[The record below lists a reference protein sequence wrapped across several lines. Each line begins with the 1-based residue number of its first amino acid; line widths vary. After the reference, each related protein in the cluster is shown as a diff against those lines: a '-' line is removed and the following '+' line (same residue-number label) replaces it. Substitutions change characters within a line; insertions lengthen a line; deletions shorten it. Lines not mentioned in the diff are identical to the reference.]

1 MNIFTN
7 LVFTFIF
14 LNLITF
20 FKFPDVTSRSFIK
33 NKSIIFIA
41 MFFFQMALDL
51 IAKMKNK
58 CKINMKIIVEKSL
71 MISLYSILGYSCYT
85 DLIHMERTQYF
96 FQQHQN
102 VQTIAVCII
111 IIIFLAAIRALEVI
125 FTNESRDKCEK

>member
-33 NKSIIFIA
+33 NKSIIFIS

>member
-7 LVFTFIF
+7 IVFTFIF
-14 LNLITF
+14 LNLMTF

-33 NKSIIFIA
+33 NKFIIFVS
-41 MFFFQMALDL
+41 MFFFQMALDI

-58 CKINMKIIVEKSL
+58 CKINIKVIVEKSL

-85 DLIHMERTQYF
+85 DLVHMEKTQYF
-96 FQQHQN
+96 FQQHKR
-102 VQTIAVCII
+102 VQAVVVCMII
-111 IIIFLAAIRALEVI
+111 ILFLAVIRALEVI